1 MSNGTKASKCHLGA
15 LVPGLP
21 HLLRGDLN
29 PQYAH
34 LAKAVSEVGDWLA
47 EEGVTRL
54 VYFSTKWLSVLGQM
68 YQGRPTL
75 RGRHVDEMWYDL
87 GDLPFDFD
95 VDQTFAESMAAFGRQ
110 EGHQTQI
117 VDYDGFPVDTATI
130 VADRLLNRGRFVVNM
145 VACSL
150 YLDLKEMEGFAHTV
164 RQAIE
169 KDSQKTAVIGISSLS
184 GHWHRQMI
192 DYADDKGLSETDDV
206 YNRRFLG
213 LLEAGDM
220 RGSLDL
226 LPEYGRLCHVDMGG
240 KVWPFLVGAGVA
252 AEGRSAH
259 VRAYGSIYGTG
270 AAVVTF
276 PVP

>member
-1 MSNGTKASKCHLGA
+1 MKGRCHLGA

-29 PQYAH
+29 PQYAD

-47 EEGVTRL
+47 GEGVTRL

-68 YQGRPTL
+68 YQGRRTL
-75 RGRHVDEMWYDL
+75 QGRHVDEMWYDL

-95 VDQTFAESMAAFGRQ
+95 VDRPFAEAMAAFAKQ
-110 EGHQTQI
+110 ESHQTQI
-117 VDYDGFPVDTATI
+117 VDYEGFPVDTGTI
-130 VADRLLNRGRFVVNM
+130 VADRLLNRGRFCVNM

-150 YLDLKEMEGFAHTV
+150 YLDLQGMELFAHTV
-164 RQAIE
+164 RQAIG
-169 KDSQKTAVIGISSLS
+169 KDAQKTAVIGVSGLS
-184 GHWHRQMI
+184 GHWHRRI
-192 DYADDKGLSETDDV
+192 INYADDTGLSETDDV

-213 LLEAGDM
+213 MLEAGTI
-220 RGSLDL
+220 RGCLDL

-240 KVWPFLVGAGVA
+240 KALPFLVGAGVA
-252 AEGRSAH
+252 AEGRKAH

-270 AAVVTF
+270 AAVVSF
-276 PVP
+276 PAP

>member
-1 MSNGTKASKCHLGA
+1 MAGKGHLGA

-47 EEGVTRL
+47 DEGVTRL

-95 VDQTFAESMAAFGRQ
+95 VDQTFAKSMAAFGSQ

-117 VDYDGFPVDTATI
+117 VDYEGFPVDTGTI

-150 YLDLKEMEGFAHTV
+150 YLDLEEMERFAQTV

-169 KDSQKTAVIGISSLS
+169 KDHQKTAVIGISSLS
-184 GHWHRQMI
+184 CQWHRHFI
-192 DYADDKGLSETDDV
+192 DYADDKDVSEPDDA
-206 YNRRFLG
+206 YNRRLLG
-213 LLEAGDM
+213 MLEAGTI
-220 RGSLDL
+220 RGCLDL

-240 KVWPFLVGAGVA
+240 KALPFLVGTGVA
-252 AEGRSAH
+252 VEGRPAH

-276 PVP
+276 PAP